1 MLTRTSE
8 GYLVEVLAQV
18 NPKVNQ
24 TLKLGKFGLIKR
36 MPKNRIHKNNK
47 IMNILYSRAT
57 AHAFTTK
64 KLLR

>member
-24 TLKLGKFGLIKR
+24 TLKLGKFDLIK
-36 MPKNRIHKNNK
+36 
-47 IMNILYSRAT
+47 
-57 AHAFTTK
+57 
-64 KLLR
+64 